1 MNKQLFLFRH
11 ADAAGRAL
19 YDTDKDRELTPHGIA
34 QSHQM
39 GVYLSNNFFT
49 IDAIFTSTALRA
61 LQTATVVSE
70 VLKLQD
76 QLVQKE
82 DELYDA
88 SVRTFLQYVS
98 KIDDGYNHVICVGH
112 NPTLSYLAEYL
123 TKEAI
128 GEMKPAGMAVIT
140 FNVSSWTQ
148 VTEGNGELVRYIDPS
163 MLEK

>member
-1 MNKQLFLFRH
+1 MAKQLFLFRH
-11 ADAAGRAL
+11 GDAAGRAL
-19 YDTDKDRELTPHGIA
+19 YDTDKERELTPHGIA

-39 GVYLSNNFFT
+39 GVYLSNNLFT

-61 LQTATVVSE
+61 LQSATVVSE

-76 QLVQKE
+76 QHLLKD

-98 KIDDGYNHVICVGH
+98 KIDDDYNGVMCVGH
-112 NPTLSYLAEYL
+112 NPNISYLAEYL
-123 TKEAI
+123 TKETIGDMKTGGLAI
-128 GEMKPAGMAVIT
+128 IT
-140 FNVSSWTQ
+140 FHVSSWTQ
-148 VTEGNGELVRYIDPS
+148 VTEGKGELVRYIDPS

>member
-19 YDTDKDRELTPHGIA
+19 YDTDKERELTPHGIA

-39 GVYLSNNFFT
+39 GVYLSHNFFT

-70 VLKLQD
+70 VLKLKDHQVH
-76 QLVQKE
+76 QE
-82 DELYDA
+82 EELYDA
-88 SVRTFLQYVS
+88 SVRTFLQYITKV
-98 KIDDGYNHVICVGH
+98 DDEYNQVMCVGH

-128 GEMKPAGMAVIT
+128 GEMKPGGLTIIT
-140 FNVSSWTQ
+140 FSISSWNQ
-148 VTEGNGELVRYIDPS
+148 VKEGNGELVRYIDPS

>member
-39 GVYLSNNFFT
+39 GVYLSNNFLT

-76 QLVQKE
+76 QHVQKE